1 MILGDNRIPF
11 QTPPQASP
19 GYFPKLPR
27 TGWYSGNIWPFSQV
41 MERSTA
47 FPAYNPGVNPN
58 AFPSGPV
65 QFPAPAPATPPAAAA
80 STPGDS
86 GTHGAGAFGVAG
98 FGSHGGTRKHFHV
111 SPYMVMRSG
120 WIPGVDPSGSNI
132 RSQVSS
138 ARARIGRQMPFQSRA
153 LAPLPAP
160 AVAAPLPAVPA
171 PAATS
176 GFGFPGFR
184 RRRHHPHAIAP
195 IAPAMVASQTST
207 CEWLGPRLDGTFVEV
222 CNGHVTRY
230 RDRDGSERPAPTYPM
245 AGSDAVLGDHDEM
258 GRPMGWLKRTFGW
271 RHARR

>member
-11 QTPPQASP
+11 STPPAATP
-19 GYFPKLPR
+19 GYFPKLPH
-27 TGWYSGNIWPFSQV
+27 TGWYSGNIHPLSQV
-41 MERSTA
+41 MHRTTA

-65 QFPAPAPATPPAAAA
+65 QFPAPAPATPPGAA

-132 RSQVSS
+132 RSQVSN
-138 ARARIGRQMPFQSRA
+138 ARARIGRQMPFQSAA
-153 LAPLPAP
+153 LAPISAP
-160 AVAAPLPAVPA
+160 MPAVPA
-171 PAATS
+171 AAATS
-176 GFGFPGFR
+176 GFGNDEMGASWF
-184 RRRHHPHAIAP
+184 RHHRSHRHHFMPM
-195 IAPAMVASQTST
+195 APAAVATQTST

-230 RDRDGSERPAPTYPM
+230 RDRDGSERPAPSYPM
-245 AGSDAVLGDHDEM
+245 AGSGAVLGDNDEM
-258 GRPMGWLKRTFGW
+258 GRPMGWFKRTFGW